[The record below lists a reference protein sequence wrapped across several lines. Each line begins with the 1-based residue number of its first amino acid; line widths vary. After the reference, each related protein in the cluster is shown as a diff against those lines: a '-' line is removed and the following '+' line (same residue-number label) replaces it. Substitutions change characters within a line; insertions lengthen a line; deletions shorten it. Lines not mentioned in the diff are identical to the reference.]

1 MTTQPERSLK
11 TGGDPRTLVDYA
23 RLRDEI
29 NKLSHPARPDVDW
42 HLAETLC
49 LSLFEQNGVELQT
62 AAWYTL
68 ARTQLAGLYGLNEG
82 LAILSALVSRQWG
95 SVWPQPV
102 HARMEILSTL
112 SKRLQ
117 QHMRTQT
124 LTYSDLSQL
133 YQAEAHLKSLD
144 DVLQRLE
151 LKHAGQMEALRTL
164 LHNASVRLENSAQDA
179 APDGGHGIALPAAS
193 GGPPEGAKWVY
204 VAQPE
209 PQPIIA
215 VQESMPPPA
224 KPWKPFA
231 AGMLT
236 MLVVA
241 GAAAWG
247 WQYLHQPDP
256 LREQF
261 SASISSLP
269 APLSAAQIQSVREK
283 GLPAEEGITET
294 QRQLARL
301 AQLKPDWAIRY
312 GDSLVQQAQALWPEQ
327 AKPLA
332 QQWQQQVAAQ
342 AMPEE
347 NLEGWHQGMAQLE
360 QLANRLNAL
369 DEQKGKYITVSEL
382 KSTVFTTMQSFNR
395 AVPAEEQLR
404 QLAILPDEKPWPA
417 AQKSQLEQHLRQ
429 LMVRYALLD
438 RKTAD

>member
-95 SVWPQPV
+95 SFWPQPV
-102 HARMEILSTL
+102 HARMEILSAL

-117 QHMRTQT
+117 QHMRMQT

-133 YQAEAHLKSLD
+133 YQAEEHLKALD

-179 APDGGHGIALPAAS
+179 PDGGHGIALPAAA

>member
-95 SVWPQPV
+95 SFWPQPV
-102 HARMEILSTL
+102 HARMEILSAL

-179 APDGGHGIALPAAS
+179 PDGGHGIALLAAS

-209 PQPIIA
+209 PQPNIA
-215 VQESMPPPA
+215 VQESMPPPT

-241 GAAAWG
+241 GAAAWC

-294 QRQLARL
+294 QKQLARL

>member
-11 TGGDPRTLVDYA
+11 TGGDPRTLADYA

-29 NKLSHPARPDVDW
+29 NKLAHPARPDVDW

-68 ARTQLAGLYGLNEG
+68 ARTRLAGLYGLNEG

-95 SVWPQPV
+95 SVWPQPI
-102 HARMEILSTL
+102 HARMEILSAL

-117 QHMRTQT
+117 QLIRTQT
-124 LTYSDLSQL
+124 LAYSDLSQL
-133 YQAEAHLKSLD
+133 YQAEEHLKALD

-151 LKHAGQMEALRTL
+151 LKHAGQLEALRTL

-179 APDGGHGIALPAAS
+179 PNGGHGVALPAAA

-209 PQPIIA
+209 PQPNIA

-241 GAAAWG
+241 GASAWG

-261 SASISSLP
+261 SASISPLP
-269 APLSAAQIQSVREK
+269 APLSMAQIQSAKENA
-283 GLPAEEGITET
+283 LPAEEGITET

-312 GDSLVQQAQALWPEQ
+312 GDGLVQQAQALWPEQ

-342 AMPEE
+342 ALPEE
-347 NLEGWHQGMAQLE
+347 NLNGWHQGMAQLE
-360 QLANRLNAL
+360 RLANRLNAL

-417 AQKSQLEQHLRQ
+417 GQKSQLEQHLRQ

>member
-95 SVWPQPV
+95 SFWPQPV
-102 HARMEILSTL
+102 HARMEILSAL

-133 YQAEAHLKSLD
+133 YQAEAHLKALD

-164 LHNASVRLENSAQDA
+164 LHNASVRLENSA
-179 APDGGHGIALPAAS
+179 PDGGHGIALPAAA

-294 QRQLARL
+294 QKQLARL

>member
-95 SVWPQPV
+95 SFWPQPV
-102 HARMEILSTL
+102 HARMEILSAL

-133 YQAEAHLKSLD
+133 YQAEAHLKALD

-179 APDGGHGIALPAAS
+179 PDGGHGIALPAAA
-193 GGPPEGAKWVY
+193 GVPPEGAKWVY

-209 PQPIIA
+209 PQPNIA
-215 VQESMPPPA
+215 VQESMPPPT
-224 KPWKPFA
+224 KLWKPFA

-332 QQWQQQVAAQ
+332 QQWQQQIAAQ

>member
-62 AAWYTL
+62 AAWYTQV
-68 ARTQLAGLYGLNEG
+68 RTQLAGLYGLNEG

-95 SVWPQPV
+95 SFWPQPV
-102 HARMEILSTL
+102 HARMEILSAL

-133 YQAEAHLKSLD
+133 YQAEAHLKALD

-179 APDGGHGIALPAAS
+179 PDVGHGIALPAAA

-209 PQPIIA
+209 PQPNIA
-215 VQESMPPPA
+215 VQESMPPLA

-236 MLVVA
+236 MLVIA
-241 GAAAWG
+241 GASAWG

-283 GLPAEEGITET
+283 GLPAEEGITQT

-301 AQLKPDWAIRY
+301 AQLKPDWAVRY

-404 QLAILPDEKPWPA
+404 QLATLPDEKPWPA

-438 RKTAD
+438 SKTAD

>member
-11 TGGDPRTLVDYA
+11 TGGDPRSLADYA

-29 NKLSHPARPDVDW
+29 NKLAHPARPDVDW
-42 HLAETLC
+42 NLAETLC

-68 ARTQLAGLYGLNEG
+68 VRTRLAGLYGLNEG

-95 SVWPQPV
+95 SVWPHPV
-102 HARMEILSTL
+102 HARMEILSAL

-133 YQAEAHLKSLD
+133 YQAEEHLKALD

-151 LKHAGQMEALRTL
+151 LKHAGQLEALRTL
-164 LHNASVRLENSAQDA
+164 LHNASVRLENSA
-179 APDGGHGIALPAAS
+179 PDGEHGIALPAAA
-193 GGPPEGAKWVY
+193 GGPQEGAKWVY

-209 PQPIIA
+209 PQPNIA
-215 VQESMPPPA
+215 VQESMLPPA

-236 MLVVA
+236 MLVIA
-241 GAAAWG
+241 GASAWG

-261 SASISSLP
+261 SASISPLP
-269 APLSAAQIQSVREK
+269 APLSMAQIQSAKENA
-283 GLPAEEGITET
+283 LPAEEGITET

-342 AMPEE
+342 ALPEE
-347 NLEGWHQGMAQLE
+347 NLNGWHQGMAQLE
-360 QLANRLNAL
+360 RLANRLNAL

-404 QLAILPDEKPWPA
+404 QLATLPDEKPWPA
-417 AQKSQLEQHLRQ
+417 GQKSQLEQHLRQ